1 VALPRAPKPKPS
13 ERGPC
18 PTTVARPPPTAVG
31 VDGVR
36 DIAREQGEGARR
48 EEGADPSQEVER
60 GQRRRGVEPHPFE
73 AGERP
78 PGPGHPAERAQ
89 DNKTGEGRA
98 RDPDPSEPR
107 DRAAH
112 RRVGRRHSW
121 PSIRAHRSLLD
132 CPTRPRTTFRNG
144 LRTPRRIAPISPPS
158 PTSKRAA
165 GRSRAGSTGRSRPPG
180 YSDPAACRRARRASS
195 RGTPTNSSRPSIAI
209 AGVATTRY
217 FRARPGC
224 SVTSNSSSCSPE
236 HSARASSITRATRAL
251 AA

>member
-132 CPTRPRTTFRNG
+132 CPTRPDDV
-144 LRTPRRIAPISPPS
+144 PE
-158 PTSKRAA
+158 RAA
-165 GRSRAGSTGRSRPPG
+165 HAAADRAHQPSVPNLEEGGRPLP
-180 YSDPAACRRARRASS
+180 
-195 RGTPTNSSRPSIAI
+195 RGFHGAF
-209 AGVATTRY
+209 ATTRLLG
-217 FRARPGC
+217 PGR
-224 SVTSNSSSCSPE
+224 VQ
-236 HSARASSITRATRAL
+236 TRAQGVLSRHAHELEPAVDRDRGGRHHAVLQGETGMLRHVQL
-251 AA
+251 LELQS